1 MHSTLLW
8 LGTSCTSVT
17 LARTACKSFLSP
29 GSIAAQSRA
38 RGGRP
43 SNCASRRA
51 ASTSSRA
58 RIRKGNGRRRVRPLD
73 YVDGELKSED
83 DVAEAYGAYFSQKAS
98 DVRGHRVLV
107 LSLQGEILHVI
118 THPTISTAVFTSI
131 CCFDG
136 KLMAAYEEDEPYQK
150 IAGVLALQ
158 GL

>member
-1 MHSTLLW
+1 MPEQL
-8 LGTSCTSVT
+8 CY
-17 LARTACKSFLSP
+17 AK
-29 GSIAAQSRA
+29 
-38 RGGRP
+38 GRLYLVEQEFP
-43 SNCASRRA
+43 IDDVNIDANITRR
-51 ASTSSRA
+51 
-58 RIRKGNGRRRVRPLD
+58 IE
-73 YVDGELKSED
+73 DGELKSED
-83 DVAEAYGAYFSQKAS
+83 EIDEAKDEAYRAFFSQKAS

-118 THPTISTAVFTSI
+118 THPTNSMAVFTSI